1 MGEIA
6 VFSLCGET
14 ATHLQTLKSLEMAGR
29 RLEEKVTQREISS
42 RRQKV
47 PTTCLVGIPV
57 KTVTRKRMDCLKE
70 LRRLEPLKHRR
81 PEIVPVPKSKREK
94 SLMQG
99 HQNTQ
104 IYLFLNDGEKLSLN

>member
-1 MGEIA
+1 
-6 VFSLCGET
+6 
-14 ATHLQTLKSLEMAGR
+14 
-29 RLEEKVTQREISS
+29 
-42 RRQKV
+42 
-47 PTTCLVGIPV
+47 
-57 KTVTRKRMDCLKE
+57 MDCLKE

-104 IYLFLNDGEKLSLN
+104 TYLFLNDGVKLSLN